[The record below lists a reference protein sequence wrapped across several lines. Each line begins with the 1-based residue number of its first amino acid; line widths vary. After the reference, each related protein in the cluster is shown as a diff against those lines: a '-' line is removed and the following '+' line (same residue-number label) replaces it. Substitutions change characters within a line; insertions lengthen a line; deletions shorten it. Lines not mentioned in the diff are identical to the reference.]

1 MDVVRGV
8 DDLESIE
15 FFNGDIKGKLVFK
28 LVIKELVGDIIVE
41 EEEVEIRFIVDL
53 LKGVKIE
60 VIGKV
65 IFFCGMLVVLDE
77 IVILFFM
84 DEILVDVG
92 GIMIFI
98 VGI

>member
-41 EEEVEIRFIVDL
+41 EEVEIRFIVDL

-65 IFFCGMLVVLDE
+65 IFFCGMLVVLDG

-84 DEILVDVG
+84 DEILMDVG

>member
-41 EEEVEIRFIVDL
+41 EEVEIRFIVDL

-65 IFFCGMLVVLDE
+65 IIFCGMLVVLDG

>member
-28 LVIKELVGDIIVE
+28 LVIKELVGDIIE

-65 IFFCGMLVVLDE
+65 IFFCGMLVVLDG

>member
-41 EEEVEIRFIVDL
+41 EVEIRFIVDL

-65 IFFCGMLVVLDE
+65 IFFCGMLVVLDG

>member
-28 LVIKELVGDIIVE
+28 LVIKEFVGDIIV

-65 IFFCGMLVVLDE
+65 IFFCGMLVVLDG

-92 GIMIFI
+92 GMIFI

>member
-15 FFNGDIKGKLVFK
+15 LFNGDIKGKLVFK
-28 LVIKELVGDIIVE
+28 LVIKELVGDIIV

-65 IFFCGMLVVLDE
+65 IFFCGMLVVLDG

>member
-28 LVIKELVGDIIVE
+28 LVIKELLGDIIV

-65 IFFCGMLVVLDE
+65 IFFCGMLVVLDG

>member
-28 LVIKELVGDIIVE
+28 LVIKELVVDIIV
-41 EEEVEIRFIVDL
+41 EEVEIRFIVDL

-65 IFFCGMLVVLDE
+65 IFFCGMLVVLDG

>member
-41 EEEVEIRFIVDL
+41 EEVEIRFIVDL

-65 IFFCGMLVVLDE
+65 IFFWGMLVVLDG

>member
-41 EEEVEIRFIVDL
+41 EEVEISFIVDL

-65 IFFCGMLVVLDE
+65 IFFCGMLVVLDG

>member
-41 EEEVEIRFIVDL
+41 EEVEISFIVDL

-65 IFFCGMLVVLDE
+65 IFFCGMLVVWDG

>member
-15 FFNGDIKGKLVFK
+15 FLNEYIKGKLVFK
-28 LVIKELVGDIIVE
+28 LVIKELMGDIIV

-65 IFFCGMLVVLDE
+65 ILFCGMLVVLGG

>member
-28 LVIKELVGDIIVE
+28 LVIKELVGDIIV

>member
-41 EEEVEIRFIVDL
+41 EEVKIRFIVDL

-65 IFFCGMLVVLDE
+65 IFFCGMLVVLDG

>member
-41 EEEVEIRFIVDL
+41 EEVEIRFIVDL

-65 IFFCGMLVVLDE
+65 IFFCGMLVVLDG
-77 IVILFFM
+77 IVILFFI

>member
-41 EEEVEIRFIVDL
+41 EEVEIRFIVDL

-65 IFFCGMLVVLDE
+65 IFFCGMLVVLDG

>member
-28 LVIKELVGDIIVE
+28 LVIKELMGDIIV

-60 VIGKV
+60 V
-65 IFFCGMLVVLDE
+65 
-77 IVILFFM
+77 
-84 DEILVDVG
+84 
-92 GIMIFI
+92 
-98 VGI
+98 

>member
-28 LVIKELVGDIIVE
+28 LVIKELMGDIIV

-65 IFFCGMLVVLDE
+65 IFFCGMLVVLDG

>member
-15 FFNGDIKGKLVFK
+15 FFNVDIKGKLVFK
-28 LVIKELVGDIIVE
+28 LVIKELVGDIIV

-65 IFFCGMLVVLDE
+65 IFFCGMLVVLDG